1 MALTIIDALKEKGST
16 GGNNIAEAVANLPA
30 GGSGGESG
38 GAVKV
43 VSFKD
48 ASHLNANVKD
58 IGKSMTDWQIVVL
71 IYPASENIAYY
82 LLRSMT
88 LPSNSNYMKVTFKA
102 LFGAEYP
109 TYPEYFYFKA
119 SNPDDDMVKYDG
131 IDS

>member
-30 GGSGGESG
+30 GGSGGESC

-48 ASHLNANVKD
+48 ASHLNANAKD
-58 IGKSMTDWQIVVL
+58 IGKSMTDGQIVVL
-71 IYPASENIAYY
+71 MYQASENIAYY
-82 LLRSMT
+82 LLRSMAM
-88 LPSNSNYMKVTFKA
+88 PSNYMKVTFKA
-102 LFGAEYP
+102 LFGAELP

-119 SNPDDDMVKYDG
+119 SNPDDDMIKYDG
-131 IDS
+131 VDS